1 MLNDEPTFPNL
12 HDEATLPDVRLD
24 MRPDVRR
31 VKPERPPTWPVP
43 SQRVQP
49 AQPSGRSRTP
59 HGWLNATALGAG
71 VILLLSLFSLLSLL
85 SLTSHA
91 GIFSSGKSAAQSS
104 PGSSTPGSTGSTRGT
119 APNTGWLQVAPTSV
133 QFGCADHQRTQ
144 TVVLVNRGSSQIH
157 WQASFTVPADQANVN
172 ISPENGDLGPGESTA
187 IQLQSTT
194 QSAGQQEAIRFTTS
208 NSQAGPPAS
217 LSFTTAGCN

>member
-1 MLNDEPTFPNL
+1 MLNDEPTLPNL
-12 HDEATLPDVRLD
+12 HDEATLPN
-24 MRPDVRR
+24 VRR

-43 SQRVQP
+43 SQRVQQ
-49 AQPSGRSRTP
+49 AQPSGRSRQP
-59 HGWLNATALGAG
+59 HGWLNAVALGAG

-85 SLTSHA
+85 SLTSHS

-104 PGSSTPGSTGSTRGT
+104 PGSSAPGSTHGATSG
-119 APNTGWLQVAPTSV
+119 TGWLQVAPTSV

-144 TVVLVNRGSSQIH
+144 TVVLVNRGPSQIH
-157 WQASFTVPADQANVN
+157 WQVSFSAPADQASVN
-172 ISPENGDLGPGESTA
+172 ISPGNGDLGPGESTA
-187 IQLQSTT
+187 IQLQSAT
-194 QSAGQQEAIRFTTS
+194 QSAGQQEAISFTAT